1 MLRLVEP
8 EALRGPLLAWFDRW
22 RRDLPWR
29 RVEDPYEILVAE
41 IMLQQTRSEVV
52 ARRYQ
57 GFLERFPRLDDL
69 AEAPVESVEAAWSG
83 LGYYRRARNLHR
95 AARILASRAT
105 LPGSAAEWAE
115 LPGIG
120 AYTSSLL
127 ASRCCGESSPVLDGN
142 VERVLSRFLAS
153 TEPPRRA
160 TARRKLLDTAARLL
174 DPSRPG
180 DSNQALMEVG
190 SLVCRR
196 GEPDCGACPLAP
208 GCRAF
213 RAPGLD
219 PRAFPVAGP
228 RRAREVRHCFTAV
241 VRRGDDLLLHRRPGD
256 AEWLA
261 GRWHL
266 PTVELAG
273 GEESSRAPEVL
284 GREFG
289 GCWECDEP
297 AVLVRHAVTY
307 RDFFVRAAVARWR
320 PECPPEETAADQ
332 AAVDRPSLVWFR
344 DGEIDELPTS
354 SLLRKTLDSVGVRR
368 ADSPLHSGP

>member
-1 MLRLVEP
+1 MLQLVEP
-8 EALRGPLLAWFDRW
+8 EALRGTLLAWFDRC

-29 RVEDPYEILVAE
+29 RTEDPYEILVAE

-52 ARRYQ
+52 ATRYRA
-57 GFLERFPRLDDL
+57 FLDRFPRVGAL
-69 AEAPVESVEAAWSG
+69 AQAPIESVEAAWSG

-95 AARILASRAT
+95 AARILAERRT
-105 LPGSAAEWAE
+105 LPASAAEWAE

-120 AYTSSLL
+120 AYTSALL
-127 ASRCCGESSPVLDGN
+127 ASRCCGEASPVLDGN

-160 TARRKLLDTAARLL
+160 AARRRLLATAARLL

-196 GEPDCGACPLAP
+196 GAPDCGVCPLAP

-213 RAPGLD
+213 HSADLD
-219 PRAFPVAGP
+219 PRSFPVAGP

-241 VRRGDDLLLHRRPGD
+241 VQRGDDLLLHRRPED
-256 AEWLA
+256 ADWLA

-266 PTVELAG
+266 PTVDLAS
-273 GEESSRAPEVL
+273 GEEPGRAAEVL

-289 GCWECDEP
+289 GCWECDERP
-297 AVLVRHAVTY
+297 VLVRHAVTY
-307 RDFFVRAAVARWR
+307 RDFLVRAAVARWR
-320 PECPPEETAADQ
+320 PERSTAGRSSLAWFGHEEI
-332 AAVDRPSLVWFR
+332 
-344 DGEIDELPTS
+344 GELPTS
-354 SLLRKTLDSVGVRR
+354 SLLRKTLDAVGANR
-368 ADSPLHSGP
+368 ADPLLHSGP